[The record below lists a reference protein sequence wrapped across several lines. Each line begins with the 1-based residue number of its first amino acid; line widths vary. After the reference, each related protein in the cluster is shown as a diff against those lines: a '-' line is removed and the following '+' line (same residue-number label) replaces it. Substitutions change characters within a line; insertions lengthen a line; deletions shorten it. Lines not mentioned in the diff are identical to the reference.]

1 MLISVILFFLKP
13 ELEPDDGQQF
23 NWMLGQS
30 MLALWWM
37 LSVFVYY
44 ERLILVGGQTSDY
57 RIILIKNNSCCNII
71 MTPIL
76 SISQVAQSWIGF
88 QIFLAI

>member
-1 MLISVILFFLKP
+1 MFVVLFFLKP
-13 ELEPDDGQQF
+13 ELELDDGQQF
-23 NWMLGQS
+23 NWMLSQS

-37 LSVFVYY
+37 LSMFLYY
-44 ERLILVGGQTSDY
+44 DRLILLRGQTSDY
-57 RIILIKNNSCCNII
+57 QIKLIKNNYRCNII

-76 SISQVAQSWIGF
+76 SISQVAQSWIEF

>member
-1 MLISVILFFLKP
+1 MFVVLFFLKP
-13 ELEPDDGQQF
+13 ELELDDDQQF
-23 NWMLGQS
+23 NWMLSQS

-37 LSVFVYY
+37 LSVFLYY
-44 ERLILVGGQTSDY
+44 DRLILLRGQTSDY
-57 RIILIKNNSCCNII
+57 QIILIKNNSHCNII

-76 SISQVAQSWIGF
+76 SISQVAQSWIEF